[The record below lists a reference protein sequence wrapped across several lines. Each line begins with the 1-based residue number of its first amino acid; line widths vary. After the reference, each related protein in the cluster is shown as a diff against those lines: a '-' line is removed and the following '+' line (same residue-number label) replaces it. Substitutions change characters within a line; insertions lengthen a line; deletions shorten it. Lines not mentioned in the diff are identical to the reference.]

1 EVVTEPDMRTPHDA
15 MEFLRVLSNQIRYT
29 GCAECSMEQGTMRCD
44 ANISIR
50 PEGSD
55 VLNTKVEV
63 KNMNSIRHVGDAIAY
78 EVKRQTECLNA
89 GEPIVLHTR
98 LWNPEKHVTTA
109 MRAKFEGPCVPD
121 PSVPPVLV
129 TDAWLAEMKARLPEM
144 PNHKAGRFVEQYR
157 LNRDEAVFMSS
168 DRNLSDFFETVA
180 SQDIQP
186 RTVAGWLAT
195 QMLPAL
201 KDRNLTL
208 ADSPVTPDRFA
219 ALIRMLQKDEINAN
233 SAKTV
238 LGELF
243 NSTESPEAIID
254 RLGFR
259 QVSDTGMLESIVAQV
274 LTEHA
279 TAVED
284 YKNGNKKSIG
294 FLIGQVM
301 RTSGGKAN
309 PKLVQTMLQE
319 KLVG

>member
-1 EVVTEPDMRTPHDA
+1 
-15 MEFLRVLSNQIRYT
+15 
-29 GCAECSMEQGTMRCD
+29 
-44 ANISIR
+44 
-50 PEGSD
+50 
-55 VLNTKVEV
+55 
-63 KNMNSIRHVGDAIAY
+63 
-78 EVKRQTECLNA
+78 
-89 GEPIVLHTR
+89 
-98 LWNPEKHVTTA
+98 
-109 MRAKFEGPCVPD
+109 
-121 PSVPPVLV
+121 
-129 TDAWLAEMKARLPEM
+129 
-144 PNHKAGRFVEQYR
+144 
-157 LNRDEAVFMSS
+157 
-168 DRNLSDFFETVA
+168 
-180 SQDIQP
+180 
-186 RTVAGWLAT
+186 
-195 QMLPAL
+195 MLPAL

-208 ADSPVTPDRFA
+208 ADSPVTPDRFS

-243 NSTESPEAIID
+243 NSTQSPEAITD

-279 TAVED
+279 PAVED

-301 RTSGGKAN
+301 RASGGKAN